1 MRTAVVTGAARGIGL
16 QIAHK
21 LSARG
26 YAVLLTARDEKAG
39 RRAAEQV
46 GPSAWSTRLDVRDP
60 DEHRAVAAQATSH
73 GPLAVWVNNAG
84 VVATKPA
91 WEHTDEEIRLL
102 VETNLSGVIFG
113 CLAAVET
120 MGSEGGR
127 ILNVASI
134 SGLGPVPGLSVYAAT
149 KHAVVGFTSSL
160 QGDLKH
166 AGLPIRAHALCPGPV
181 ATDML
186 SDKSGDPAAA
196 VLFSSGHLS
205 AEHVEEEA
213 VAMLSSRL
221 VLQPLPAWQGHLM
234 RAAGAWPAIGLRALA
249 IVRSVGDFRM
259 GT

>member
-1 MRTAVVTGAARGIGL
+1 MRTAVVTGAGRGIGL

-26 YAVLLTARDEKAG
+26 YAVLLTTRDEQAG
-39 RRAAEQV
+39 RRAAKQV

-60 DEHRAVAAQATSH
+60 DGHRAVAALATGR
-73 GPLAVWVNNAG
+73 GPLAIWVNNAG

-91 WEHTDEEIRLL
+91 WEHTDEDIRLL

-113 CLAAVET
+113 CLAAVEA
-120 MGSEGGR
+120 MGDDGGR

-160 QGDLKH
+160 QGDLQH
-166 AGLPIRAHALCPGPV
+166 ARLPIRAHALCPGPV

-186 SDKSGDPAAA
+186 ADRSSDPAAA
-196 VLFSSGHLS
+196 VLFSGNHLS
-205 AEHVEEEA
+205 AERVADQA
-213 VAMLSSRL
+213 VAMLSTRR
-221 VLQPLPAWQGHLM
+221 VLQPLPSWQGHLM
-234 RAAGAWPAIGLRALA
+234 RAAGTWPAIGLRALA
-249 IVRSVGDFRM
+249 IARCVGEYRLRV
-259 GT
+259 